1 MIPSQ
6 SSHPYLGVSTT
17 RLTTVARPRSAPK
30 QGRCALGAYP
40 AGMSEMPVP
49 EAQDHLSEV
58 AHQAA
63 AGRVVYLTEGG
74 QRIAAIVPAELA
86 AAAAG
91 RSGQDDISEHIEEIL
106 RNEVGR

>member
-1 MIPSQ
+1 
-6 SSHPYLGVSTT
+6 
-17 RLTTVARPRSAPK
+17 
-30 QGRCALGAYP
+30 
-40 AGMSEMPVP
+40 MPVP

-74 QRIAAIVPAELA
+74 QRIAAIVPAEVAAAFDEHREREPGPPVRRLA